1 MMCTKY
7 FIEPITK
14 LVSALKPRRFKL
26 PQGSFVI
33 IGSTKKRQQLL
44 TLFSKLSQVYELATA
59 NRPLCQHEVM
69 ILSVRCYSLGCF
81 FPVRFPSASVKP
93 KLHLLAHRFP
103 QKAHHQGSVGIE
115 TEQLAESMHP
125 CVNRRNRQY
134 ACVRNPLVARSQ
146 WLASRLLSLR
156 KSVQHL
162 TSRITMCKY
171 HCLVL

>member
-59 NRPLCQHEVM
+59 NRPLCQYEVM
-69 ILSVRCYSLGCF
+69 ILSVRCYSLRCF
-81 FPVRFPSASVKP
+81 FPVSFPSASVKP
-93 KLHLLAHRFP
+93 KLHLLAHHFP
-103 QKAHHQGSVGIE
+103 QKAHRQGSVGIE

-125 CVNRRNRQY
+125 FVNRRNRQY
-134 ACVRNPLVARSQ
+134 ACVRDPLQQMSLVARSQ
-146 WLASRLLSLR
+146 WLASSL
-156 KSVQHL
+156 
-162 TSRITMCKY
+162 
-171 HCLVL
+171 